1 VDNNRNVRRL
11 FEVSPQKNLSSRIRI
26 QEALLK
32 NVDTPIAYT
41 AVYGYSIHWEGRAW
55 MIRNYAIACL
65 PPLAMFIVAP
75 IDSHSMETPIK
86 LYSKKNIEGIKRD
99 SDFSWTVYLLDEDAP
114 ISLVIP
120 SYVPDI
126 AECHGQYPIDQVEE
140 AETFAQMMEYFPQ
153 KEQ

>member
-1 VDNNRNVRRL
+1 MDNNRNVRRL

-32 NVDTPIAYT
+32 NVDT
-41 AVYGYSIHWEGRAW
+41 
-55 MIRNYAIACL
+55 
-65 PPLAMFIVAP
+65 
-75 IDSHSMETPIK
+75 
-86 LYSKKNIEGIKRD
+86 
-99 SDFSWTVYLLDEDAP
+99 P

>member
-1 VDNNRNVRRL
+1 MDD
-11 FEVSPQKNLSSRIRI
+11 PQLCDRLSS
-26 QEALLK
+26 
-32 NVDTPIAYT
+32 T
-41 AVYGYSIHWEGRAW
+41 ACYVYCGPHRFPQHGDANKTI
-55 MIRNYAIACL
+55 
-65 PPLAMFIVAP
+65 F
-75 IDSHSMETPIK
+75 K
-86 LYSKKNIEGIKRD
+86 KKNIEGIKRD